1 MNKTRKILITLLQAA
16 LLVNLA
22 GCLPMNEEQIY
33 AKAQTIYKNLKE
45 PIPQEEIEEIREL
58 ADEQV
63 LRLSVRDIR
72 YLDTNRMGIND
83 LIFMDQVFPG
93 LTRKDPNSDEY
104 LGALAKSWKVSTD
117 LQTWTFELQADI
129 PWVTRDPIT
138 GEIEEFHDPQ
148 GEVRTVTAAD
158 VRAGLLNILNPQNGS
173 FQTFYLN
180 TIVNASE
187 YASGEALP
195 EDVGIEATSDTE
207 LVIHTNQPNPY
218 LDAIAAL
225 PVFSA
230 IPSWTDPFIL
240 KEETVDVMLYYG
252 PYVVTQ
258 YFSEAEIQLVSNPF
272 WPGTEGLRK
281 PVLTE
286 INYDLR
292 NTTDVVDLYSA
303 GEFDL
308 AKSNYYEYD
317 SIRQGSGVEADA
329 ITSPGSCG
337 YYLFFKQI
345 DSGLAADAETRRMI
359 AAAINKE
366 SLNNNLFWGTAQTL
380 NHFVPAGLRGALP
393 QDEAPG
399 IAYDFDKAA
408 QYFAALVAEEPL
420 IEPLQI
426 FTMDVSKNT
435 AIVESITADLM
446 NANVPVE
453 VTVGEDWNEFG
464 DLLEDDSDTP
474 YNLLLTAYCISYDDA
489 QTLWDAWLDGSF
501 TTSSD
506 NWQTEA
512 FFKLMDASLEEGKT
526 EKRAAKYAE
535 MEAIAVVDDA
545 VVIPLLWESDYW
557 LRRPTVGGPFL
568 AFAPYFEDW
577 AIYK

>member
-1 MNKTRKILITLLQAA
+1 MKKTRKILITLLQAA
-16 LLVNLA
+16 LLIHLS

-33 AKAQTIYKNLKE
+33 AKAQTIYQNLKE

-104 LGALAKSWKVSTD
+104 LGALAKSWKVSKD
-117 LQTWTFELQADI
+117 LQTWTFELQPDI
-129 PWVTRDPIT
+129 PWVTRDPMT
-138 GEIEEFHDPQ
+138 GEIEEFHDPL
-148 GEVRTVTAAD
+148 GDARTVTAAD
-158 VRAGLLNILNPQNGS
+158 VRAGLLNILNPENGS

-180 TIVNASE
+180 TIVNAAE

-195 EDVGIEATSDTE
+195 EDVGIEAASDTE

-225 PVFSA
+225 PIFSA
-230 IPSWTDPFIL
+230 IPNWTDPFIL

-258 YFSEAEIQLVSNPF
+258 YFSETEIQLVSNPF
-272 WPGTEGLRK
+272 WPGTEGLPK

-292 NTTDVVDLYSA
+292 NTVFPTELYAA
-303 GEFDL
+303 GEIDL
-308 AKSNYYEYD
+308 VKSNYYEYD
-317 SIRQGSGVEADA
+317 SIRQGSGVEGEVVTA
-329 ITSPGSCG
+329 PGSCG
-337 YYLFFKQI
+337 VYLFFKQI
-345 DSGLAADAETRRMI
+345 DSGLAADAETRQMI

-380 NHFVPAGLRGALP
+380 NHYAPAHVRGALP
-393 QDEAPG
+393 QDDDLG
-399 IAYDFDKAA
+399 IPYDPQKAA
-408 QYFAALVAEEPL
+408 DYFAALLEEDPL

-426 FTMDVSKNT
+426 FTMDVRLNP
-435 AIVESITADLM
+435 AMLESIAANLM
-446 NANVPVE
+446 DANVPVE
-453 VTVGEDWNEFG
+453 VTVGEDWNEFA
-464 DLLEDDSDTP
+464 DLLEDDSDMS
-474 YNLLLTAYCISYDDA
+474 YNLLLTEYCVSYDDA
-489 QTLWDAWLDGSF
+489 QTFWDAWLDGSF

-512 FFKLMDASLEEGKT
+512 FFKLMDASLEESKT
-526 EKRAAKYAE
+526 EKRAAKYAG
-535 MEAIAVVDDA
+535 MEAIAVVEDV
-545 VVIPLLWESDYW
+545 VVIPLLWENDYW
-557 LRRPTVGGPFL
+557 LRRPSLGGKFQMLTPHFENW
-568 AFAPYFEDW
+568 AF
-577 AIYK
+577 YK